1 MLASNLLLQT
11 VASGQRQSH
20 ILTAMTSPARHFA
33 PIDFKSRFPALDG
46 IRALAIVMVFALHYG
61 GGTHGGA
68 LLNLVNQ
75 VRLRGWIG
83 VDLFFTLSGFLIT
96 GILFDT
102 RSDSHYFK
110 RFFARRSVRIFPIF
124 YLVFSIFLLLT
135 PIFRY
140 QWQPGHTLFLLYL
153 GNFSLAAN
161 SSLEVIRSANH
172 PAASAHLVHFWSLC
186 VEEQFYLIWP
196 LAVWLIKDRI
206 RLIRFATALSVLAL
220 VLRIVMVKVVRPE
233 NIDGWMVH
241 QLPFRM
247 DSLLLGAILALLLRG
262 KAADQWQRRCKWI
275 FLISTGVFIALS
287 IAAPNLYAPWLMTS
301 GFSLLALASAGL
313 IGVTLRPG
321 SPAFRLFN
329 VRPLRVL
336 GKYSYGFYVYHVL
349 WATAWSALVGF
360 LTTRFH
366 SSILA
371 NATSDILNFVLTF
384 LVAKLSYD
392 LFEVRFLRFKKYFEY
407 DSELREHRTNFA
419 EELKV

>member
-1 MLASNLLLQT
+1 MA
-11 VASGQRQSH
+11 
-20 ILTAMTSPARHFA
+20 SPARHFA

-61 GGTHGGA
+61 GGTHGGP

-75 VRLRGWIG
+75 LRLRGWIG

-96 GILFDT
+96 GILYDT
-102 RSDSHYFK
+102 RADSHYFK

-124 YLVFSIFLLLT
+124 YLVFTIFVVLT
-135 PIFRY
+135 PLFHY
-140 QWQPGHTLFLLYL
+140 QWRGGHLLFLIYM
-153 GNFSLAAN
+153 GNFSLAADP
-161 SSLEVIRSANH
+161 SLEIIRSAKF

-196 LAVWLIKDRI
+196 VVVWLARDRI
-206 RLIRFATALSVLAL
+206 RIIRIATALSILAL
-220 VLRIVMVKVVRPE
+220 VLRAVMVEVVRPA
-233 NIDGWMVH
+233 NLDGWMIH

-262 KAADQWQRRCKWI
+262 PNADRWQRRCRI
-275 FLISTGVFIALS
+275 AFLIALTAFIALS
-287 IAAPNLYAPWLMTS
+287 FALPSPSAPWLMTA

-329 VRPLRVL
+329 LRPLRIL

-349 WATAWSALVGF
+349 WAGAWAAFVSF
-360 LTTRFH
+360 LTRKLH
-366 SSILA
+366 SSLLA
-371 NATSDILNFVLTF
+371 NALSDVLNFATAF

-392 LFEVRFLRFKKYFEY
+392 LSEVRFLRFKKYFEY
-407 DSELREHRTNFA
+407 DSEVREHKTNFA

>member
-1 MLASNLLLQT
+1 
-11 VASGQRQSH
+11 
-20 ILTAMTSPARHFA
+20 MTSPTRHFA

-68 LLNLVNQ
+68 VLNLVNQ
-75 VRLRGWIG
+75 IRLRGWIG

-135 PIFRY
+135 PIFHY
-140 QWQPGHTLFLLYL
+140 QWKAGHLLFLLYL
-153 GNFSLAAN
+153 GNFSLAVN
-161 SSLEVIRSANH
+161 PSLEVIRSATH
-172 PAASAHLVHFWSLC
+172 PASSAHLVHFWSLC
-186 VEEQFYLIWP
+186 VEEQFYLMWP
-196 LAVWLIKDRI
+196 LVVWMVRDRI
-206 RLIRFATALSVLAL
+206 RLIWTAAGLSILAL
-220 VLRIVMVKVVRPE
+220 VLRIAMVLNVQPIHLE
-233 NIDGWMVH
+233 AWLVH

-262 KAADQWQRRCKWI
+262 PNADQWQQRCKW
-275 FLISTGVFIALS
+275 FFVFPVALFVALS
-287 IAAPNLYAPWLMTS
+287 VAMPTLAAPWLNTI
-301 GFSLLALASAGL
+301 GFSLLAVGSAGL
-313 IGVTLRPG
+313 IGTTLRPA
-321 SPAFRLFN
+321 SQSFRFFHLK
-329 VRPLRVL
+329 PLRIL

-349 WATAWSALVGF
+349 WASAWAAFVGF

-366 SSILA
+366 SSVLA
-371 NATSDILNFVLTF
+371 NALSDLLNFVLTF
-384 LVAKLSYD
+384 IVAKISYD
-392 LFEVRFLRFKKYFEY
+392 FFEVRFLRFKKYFEY